1 MTAIVVDSPDA
12 LTGVGLLAK
21 LLGPIETVER
31 HPLGTVGYSG
41 ATHERIDAQLRTGER
56 RSLVCKRVCLAADLT
71 AARTG
76 DTRGREAALLGEPA
90 LAGVWDVFACPYLA
104 CSARQGEI
112 GLLMTD
118 LSDYLL
124 PDVDEPLT
132 EGEEDAIISSLARL
146 HARFWD
152 AEVLAIPWLNT
163 PDLQFALLGPSS
175 GAEEADWSAVP
186 SFRDA
191 VCRGW
196 DVALTHLPAA
206 AADQLRQ
213 PAEAFAREC
222 ATLPRTLLH
231 GDTKVANFAL
241 LGDGRVAAFDWA
253 LIGAGP
259 CTLDLGWYL
268 AVNAGR
274 LARSKEDVIAHYR
287 ALLEGELGH
296 VIPSETWER
305 LLSVGILCGAAMG
318 LWEKA
323 LAAES
328 GPPRASAEWEW
339 WLGQLARGAR

>member
-1 MTAIVVDSPDA
+1 MIAIVADSPDV

-21 LLGPIETVER
+21 LLGPIDSVKR

-41 ATHERIDAQLRTGER
+41 ATHERIDARLRSGER
-56 RSLVCKRVCLAADLT
+56 RTLVFKRVCLAADLT
-71 AARTG
+71 AVRTG

-90 LAGVWDVFACPYLA
+90 LAGVWDVFGCPYLA
-104 CSARQGEI
+104 CSARDGEI

-118 LSDYLL
+118 LAEYLL

-132 EGEEDAIISSLARL
+132 QGEEDAIISSLARL

-152 AEVLAIPWLNT
+152 AEVLATPWLN
-163 PDLQFALLGPSS
+163 PPERQFALLGPSA
-175 GAEEADWSAVP
+175 GAEEAGWRAAL

-191 VCRGW
+191 VRRGW
-196 DVALTHLPAA
+196 DVALTRLPAA
-206 AADQLRQ
+206 VADQLRQ
-213 PAEAFAREC
+213 PAAFAREC
-222 ATLPRTLLH
+222 AALPRTLLH
-231 GDTKVANFAL
+231 GDAKVANFAL

-274 LARSKEDVIAHYR
+274 LVRSKEDVIAHYR
-287 ALLEGELGH
+287 ALLEAELGH
-296 VIPSETWER
+296 AIRSEIWER
-305 LLSVGILCGAAMG
+305 LLSAGLLCGAAMG

-328 GPPRASAEWEW
+328 GTKRTSAEWDW
-339 WLGQLARGAR
+339 WVSQLLRR